1 LSRRPPFRRLA
12 GLAAL
17 TATIA
22 LVAFATT
29 AQSSTESRSLQLGIF
44 DDAHILGGD
53 PAVVFP
59 ELTALHVRM
68 IRVTLWWGGSIGVAT
83 RRPASPRDPGDPAY
97 DWSLYDRVVRAAAG
111 SGIQVMFTILGTPS
125 WSSGSPA
132 WNRAPKAAADL
143 QAFAAAAAR
152 RYDGTYAPAGAETLP
167 RVRYWTAW
175 NEPNN
180 PVFLRPQYVRVHGA
194 WVIQSAR
201 DYARIC
207 NAVVTGLKSD
217 RVSRPLVA
225 CGVTAPRGNN
235 QANSA
240 RASVSPLVF
249 LRALRRAGARG
260 FDAYA
265 HNPYYGSPDETPSTP
280 PPPGPTG
287 RPSSAVTLG
296 NLAVLVSEVTR
307 LYGPLRIWITEYG
320 YQTNP
325 PDHGFGVSWAKQ
337 ALYLRQ
343 AYGLV
348 QANPRVDVFLWFLLQ
363 DETGI
368 GRWQSGLVTV
378 AGKRKPAFAA
388 FAKLR

>member
-1 LSRRPPFRRLA
+1 MPRNPRLIGIA
-12 GLAAL
+12 ALAAAVGL
-17 TATIA
+17 LPFAATAR
-22 LVAFATT
+22 
-29 AQSSTESRSLQLGIF
+29 SSTESRSLRLGIF

-53 PAVVFP
+53 PATVFP
-59 ELTALHVRM
+59 ELIDLHVRL
-68 IRVTLWWGGSIGVAT
+68 IRVTLWWGGAIGVAPS
-83 RRPASPRDPGDPAY
+83 RPASPRDPADPAY
-97 DWSLYDRVVRAAAG
+97 DWTRYDRVVRAAAA
-111 SGIQVMFTILGTPS
+111 SGIQVMFTILGTPV
-125 WSSGSPA
+125 WASGSPA
-132 WNRAPKAAADL
+132 WNRAPKVAADL

-152 RYDGTYAPAGAETLP
+152 RYDGAYAPPGAAVLP

-180 PVFLRPQYVRVHGA
+180 PVFLRPQYVRAGAA

-217 RVSRPLVA
+217 SVAKPVVA

-235 QANSA
+235 QPGSA

-249 LRALRRAGARG
+249 LRAMRSAGARG

-265 HNPYYGSPDETPSTP
+265 HNPYYGSPDETPLTP
-280 PPPGPTG
+280 PPLGPTG
-287 RPSSAVTLG
+287 RASTAVTLG
-296 NLAVLVSEVTR
+296 NFGVLVREVTR

-325 PDHGFGVSWAKQ
+325 PDRVFGVSWAKQ
-337 ALYLRQ
+337 ALYLQQ
-343 AYGLV
+343 AFDV
-348 QANPRVDVFLWFLLQ
+348 ARANPRIDVLLWFLVQ
-363 DETGI
+363 DEAPL

-378 AGKRKPAFAA
+378 AGKRKPSYAVFAR
-388 FAKLR
+388 LG